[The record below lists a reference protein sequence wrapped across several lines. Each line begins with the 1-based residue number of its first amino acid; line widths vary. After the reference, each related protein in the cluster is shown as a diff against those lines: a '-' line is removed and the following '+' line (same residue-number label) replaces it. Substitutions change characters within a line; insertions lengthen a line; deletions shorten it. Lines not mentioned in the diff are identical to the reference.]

1 MNFLL
6 GRDGKFSALRA
17 AILVAVLGTVFV
29 IFGVIFF
36 FVDRASREGPFNIEV
51 YPGAAQLSDE
61 TSSPN
66 SRTVFYSVQGATAED
81 VTAHYQRELTEFAGG
96 DVMER
101 CVRFPAV
108 GNFQEFDRGEVSS
121 PFEYSCMFDNS
132 AFGMSQYTRVNIF
145 PWIEANQPQDL
156 IYIEY
161 DQIWQ

>member
-1 MNFLL
+1 M
-6 GRDGKFSALRA
+6 GRDGKFSALRV
-17 AILVAVLGTVFV
+17 AILVAVIGTIFV
-29 IFGVIFF
+29 VFGVIFF
-36 FVDRASREGPFNIEV
+36 FADRAAREGPFNIEV
-51 YPGAAQLSDE
+51 YPGATQLSDE
-61 TSSPN
+61 SNSPTS
-66 SRTVFYSVQGATAED
+66 RVVFYLVQGATAED
-81 VTAHYQRELTEFAGG
+81 ITAHYQRELTEFARG

-108 GNFQEFDRGEVSS
+108 GNYLEFDRGETSA

-132 AFGMSQYTRVNIF
+132 AFGMTQYTRVNIF